1 MGTGIVSVA
10 LLLDDRVTLS
20 RIVLALAGG
29 VWLALALHLAQRFVR
44 DRASLAGD
52 ARSPA
57 ALTGVAAT
65 AVLATRLAML
75 GWTPSAVA
83 LLAIAVA
90 LWAVLMPPLLA
101 AWSAPA
107 AGTAFMLTVATE
119 SLALPLVALA
129 LRDRTHWLVAVA
141 LVPFV
146 LGLCFYPLVLAR
158 FDLRELAIGEGDHWV
173 SGGAL
178 AICALVAADLGL
190 AAKQLAVLR
199 AGALDD
205 AALALWALAILWLPL
220 LVGLEVA
227 HRRVRYDLR
236 RWATVFPVGMYAACS
251 FAVAAAVSAP
261 AIASFAR
268 VWVWVAVALWL
279 VVAAATVRRMT
290 ADG

>member
-10 LLLDDRVTLS
+10 LLLDGRVTLS
-20 RIVLALAGG
+20 RIVVALAGG
-29 VWLALALHLAQRFVR
+29 VWLVLALHVALRLAR
-44 DRASLAGD
+44 DRAALAAD
-52 ARSPA
+52 AKSPA

-75 GWTPSAVA
+75 GWTASAVVLVVIA
-83 LLAIAVA
+83 LA
-90 LWAVLMPPLLA
+90 LWVALMPPVLA

-129 LRDRTHWLVAVA
+129 LREHAHWLVAVA
-141 LVPFV
+141 LAPFV
-146 LGLCFYPLVLAR
+146 LGLCLYPFVLVR
-158 FDLRELAIGEGDHWV
+158 FDLRELTTGEGDHWV

-190 AAKQLAVLR
+190 AARQLAVLR

-205 AALALWALAILWLPL
+205 VAVALWALAILWLAL
-220 LVGLEVA
+220 LVVLEVV

-236 RWATVFPVGMYAACS
+236 RWATVFPVGMYAVCS

-279 VVAAATVRRMT
+279 VVSAATVRSLARQ
-290 ADG
+290 